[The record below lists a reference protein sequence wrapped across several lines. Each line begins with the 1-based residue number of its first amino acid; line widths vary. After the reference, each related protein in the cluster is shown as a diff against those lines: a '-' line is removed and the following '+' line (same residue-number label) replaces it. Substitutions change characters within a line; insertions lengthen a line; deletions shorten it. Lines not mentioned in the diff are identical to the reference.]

1 LFLLGRA
8 VEGKGLVQVRN
19 FDPGDGDQVLIDPG
33 AYGAGS
39 IEEFNT
45 YAGLVMHLTS
55 GEALALISDVGAGG
69 EDLAWSGLSSSPLA
83 GYYRY
88 ATEAEL
94 RMPPVD
100 GGVDPLPEPPL
111 PPVVERRGV
120 EVPAFVQ
127 AVGRS
132 EVLVAG
138 KGEELEVRGGEL
150 GMGRSVRD
158 VLRAVVKEGEEE
170 KPVLLSGGGSSDV
183 YGVAAGGMTVVADG
197 GGGKRDLVTGLSG
210 GVESWS
216 WRKVG
221 GEGDVLL
228 VGGEE
233 GARTRVLLI
242 DPLGEGERSNR
253 IERVE
258 LGGERYG
265 MGELLGVMEERKRV
279 SYRELNERRG
289 GVLGE
294 GLGLDGKRGR
304 GELVEV
310 LSANLEGLA
319 GM

>member
-1 LFLLGRA
+1 M
-8 VEGKGLVQVRN
+8 VPGL
-19 FDPGDGDQVLIDPG
+19 
-33 AYGAGS
+33 AGS
-39 IEEFNT
+39 
-45 YAGLVMHLTS
+45 
-55 GEALALISDVGAGG
+55 
-69 EDLAWSGLSSSPLA
+69 
-83 GYYRY
+83 
-88 ATEAEL
+88 
-94 RMPPVD
+94 
-100 GGVDPLPEPPL
+100 
-111 PPVVERRGV
+111 
-120 EVPAFVQ
+120 
-127 AVGRS
+127 
-132 EVLVAG
+132 
-138 KGEELEVRGGEL
+138 
-150 GMGRSVRD
+150 
-158 VLRAVVKEGEEE
+158 
-170 KPVLLSGGGSSDV
+170 
-183 YGVAAGGMTVVADG
+183 
-197 GGGKRDLVTGLSG
+197 
-210 GVESWS
+210 VESWS

-242 DPLGEGERSNR
+242 DPLGEGERWNR

-279 SYRELNERRG
+279 SYGELNERKG